1 VRSAAVLAVGGERD
15 RDRLVAFVVPR
26 AEERIAYLDLKL
38 SQAGARHDLATRPA
52 FELAAPELD
61 GELLRRYR
69 ERRSTRDF
77 HSAPVGGEA
86 LGRLLAAL
94 RPLPDDGSPLPKYRY
109 PSAGSLYPV
118 QAYVYVKPGRVEGL
132 LAGGYYYHP
141 RLHRLIQ
148 LSADLLAADVH
159 GPRNRP
165 IFERSAFSLFLVGQ
179 LTAIAPLYGQLAR
192 EFCLLE
198 AGAISQ
204 LLMSVAPAEGL
215 GLCPIGDLASG
226 PLASLFALG
235 PEHVLLHSLIGGGAA
250 TPEGPAKARGSTA
263 EAGGD
268 GAGPAGLVEE
278 LRSYLE
284 RQLPGYMVPA
294 AIVLLGSLPLGASGK
309 VDRRALRQAALR
321 PGSSRAAHRA
331 PSGPLEQ
338 RLAAI
343 WSEVLEHQRVGA
355 DDHFLE
361 LGGDSIKAIQMLTR
375 AREQGM
381 ELTVRELFEHP
392 TIAGLAARLQ
402 AAPAPRAPAG
412 GAAAARLPAG
422 RPLVTAEELSQ
433 VLRES
438 ADE

>member
-1 VRSAAVLAVGGERD
+1 
-15 RDRLVAFVVPR
+15 
-26 AEERIAYLDLKL
+26 
-38 SQAGARHDLATRPA
+38 
-52 FELAAPELD
+52 
-61 GELLRRYR
+61 
-69 ERRSTRDF
+69 
-77 HSAPVGGEA
+77 
-86 LGRLLAAL
+86 
-94 RPLPDDGSPLPKYRY
+94 
-109 PSAGSLYPV
+109 V

-235 PEHVLLHSLIGGGAA
+235 PEHVLLHSLIGGRAPDGSARAGGAA
-250 TPEGPAKARGSTA
+250 
-263 EAGGD
+263 AGDASD
-268 GAGPAGLVEE
+268 GAGPAGLVDE
-278 LRSYLE
+278 LRSALE

-294 AIVLLGSLPLGASGK
+294 AIVLVGALPLSANGK
-309 VDRRALRQAALR
+309 VDRRELRQAALR
-321 PGSSRAAHRA
+321 PGPSRAAGAAHQA
-331 PSGPLEQ
+331 PRGPLEQ

-343 WSEVLEHQRVGA
+343 WSEVLEQERVGV

-361 LGGDSIKAIQMLTR
+361 LGGDSIKAIQMLAR

-392 TIAGLAARLQ
+392 TIAGLAALLE
-402 AAPAPRAPAG
+402 AAPAPPAPAAET
-412 GAAAARLPAG
+412 AAQGSPAT
-422 RPLVTAEELSQ
+422 RPLVTDDELSQ
-433 VLRES
+433 ILRES